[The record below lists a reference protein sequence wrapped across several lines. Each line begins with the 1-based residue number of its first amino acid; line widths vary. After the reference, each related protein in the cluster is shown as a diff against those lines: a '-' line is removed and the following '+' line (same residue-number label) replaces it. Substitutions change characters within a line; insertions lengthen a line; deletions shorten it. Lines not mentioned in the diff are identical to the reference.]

1 MRRLPRQNVAPGA
14 PVFIILWPLYFW
26 TGRRTPTMKSRMH
39 AALAFLAAVFTT
51 QLAFAGGSMHPEIS
65 AHGMVASVHELAS
78 RAGVEMMQAGG
89 NAIDAAVATGFAL
102 AVVHPSAGNLGGG
115 GFMLVR
121 MKDGA
126 THFLDF
132 REKAPGKATANM
144 YQDAQ
149 GNVIPGLSIIGYK
162 AVGVPGSVKGLV
174 YAEEHFGKLGLKRA
188 MEPAIR
194 LARDGFAL
202 SWSEARAMSQDPELA
217 RFPDSKRIF
226 QNGGRGWRQND
237 TFKQPELA
245 RTLERIAAAPDDFY
259 TGTMAHQLADFIQQ
273 GGGLITAADLAHYD
287 VRDRTAVRGTYR
299 GLEIIS
305 APPPSSGGIA
315 LLEIL
320 NILEGYDLGK
330 AGLDSAHSI
339 HLIVE
344 AYRRAFY
351 DRAQFLGDP
360 EFSDLP
366 VLQLTDKSYAAAWRS
381 TIDLQRAS
389 SSAALTRPPVSPALA
404 RYAAAHP
411 VAAAV
416 KENTQTTHYSVV
428 DADGNAVAVTTTLN
442 GNFGSKVT
450 AGSLGFLL
458 NDEMDDFSAKPG
470 APNMFGLIQGDANAV
485 GPNKRPLSAMTPT
498 IVLKD
503 GKLWLVL
510 GTPGGPTIITTVANI
525 LIAVED
531 YGLDIQQ
538 AVNAPRFH
546 EQWMPD
552 RILMERNRFS
562 PDTLA
567 ILKEHGDNITFGGV
581 GDGEC
586 VEVDPDSGLR
596 LGASDARNDTGKA
609 VGY

>member
-1 MRRLPRQNVAPGA
+1 
-14 PVFIILWPLYFW
+14 
-26 TGRRTPTMKSRMH
+26 MKSRIH
-39 AALAFLAAVFTT
+39 AALTFLAALFT
-51 QLAFAGGSMHPEIS
+51 QLALAGGGMHPEIS
-65 AHGMVASVHELAS
+65 EHGMVASVHELAS

-149 GNVIPGLSIIGYK
+149 GNVIPKLSIIGYK

-174 YAEEHFGKLGLKRA
+174 YAEQHFGKLGLKRV

-217 RFPDSKRIF
+217 RFADSKRIF

-237 TFKQPELA
+237 IFKQPELA

-273 GGGLITAADLAHYD
+273 GGGLITAEDLAHYD
-287 VRDRTAVRGTYR
+287 VKDRTPVRGTYR

-315 LLEIL
+315 LLETL
-320 NILEGYDLGK
+320 NVLEGYDLAK
-330 AGLDSAHSI
+330 AGLDSAQSI
-339 HLIVE
+339 HLVVE

-360 EFSDLP
+360 EFSDVP
-366 VLQLTDKSYAAAWRS
+366 VIQLTDKSYAAAWR
-381 TIDLQRAS
+381 AS
-389 SSAALTRPPVSPALA
+389 IHPLLATSSATLTRPPTSPALA

-411 VAAAV
+411 VAAPV
-416 KENTQTTHYSVV
+416 KEGTQTTHYSVV

-458 NDEMDDFSAKPG
+458 NDEMDDFSSKPG

-525 LIAVED
+525 LIGVED

-546 EQWMPD
+546 EQWLPD
-552 RILMERNRFS
+552 RIFMERNRFS
-562 PDTLA
+562 PDTIAL
-567 ILKEHGDNITFGGV
+567 LKEHGNNIAFGGV

-586 VEVDPDSGLR
+586 IEIDLGNGLR
-596 LGASDARNDTGKA
+596 LGASDPRNDTGKA

>member
-1 MRRLPRQNVAPGA
+1 
-14 PVFIILWPLYFW
+14 
-26 TGRRTPTMKSRMH
+26 MKSRIH
-39 AALAFLAAVFTT
+39 TALTFLSAILTT
-51 QLAFAGGSMHPEIS
+51 QLAFAGGGMHPEVS
-65 AHGMVASVHELAS
+65 EHGMVASIHELAS

-102 AVVHPSAGNLGGG
+102 AVVHPVAGNLGGG

-121 MKDGA
+121 MNDGA

-132 REKAPGKATANM
+132 REKAPGKATADM
-144 YQDAQ
+144 YQDAR
-149 GNVIPGLSIIGYK
+149 GNVIPKLSIIGYK

-174 YAEEHFGKLGLKRA
+174 YAEQHFGKLGLKRVI
-188 MEPAIR
+188 EPSIR

-202 SWSEARAMSQDPELA
+202 SWSQARAMSQDPELA
-217 RFPDSKRIF
+217 RFADSKRIF

-237 TFKQPELA
+237 IFKQPELA

-273 GGGLITAADLAHYD
+273 GGGLITAEDLAHYD
-287 VRDRTAVRGTYR
+287 VKDRTPVRGSYR
-299 GLEIIS
+299 GLDVIS

-315 LLEIL
+315 LLEVL

-330 AGLDSAHSI
+330 AGLDSAQSI

-366 VLQLTDKSYAAAWRS
+366 VLQLADKSYAAAWRS
-381 TIDLQRAS
+381 SMDPQQAS
-389 SSAALTRPPVSPALA
+389 SSATLARPTVSPALA

-411 VAAAV
+411 VVAPV

-450 AGSLGFLL
+450 VGSLGFLL

-470 APNMFGLIQGDANAV
+470 APNMFGLVQGDANAV

-503 GKLWLVL
+503 GKLWLVM

-525 LIAVED
+525 LIGAAD

-546 EQWMPD
+546 EQWLPD

-562 PDTLA
+562 PDTIA
-567 ILKEHGDNITFGGV
+567 ILKEHGNNITFGGV

-586 VEVDPDSGLR
+586 VEIDPDSNLR